1 MFNMNVKISA
11 ARAKVGYIERAP
23 CLLEFP
29 TPQLFLLYMIIIVD
43 SSLILFT
50 KCLKIYFIS
59 KLPTSYG
66 VPYLKLK
73 SYKFHYK
80 NQYMEVYMYVQYM
93 IFDKNLH
100 KEISR
105 NYIIFFW

>member
-1 MFNMNVKISA
+1 MNVKISA
-11 ARAKVGYIERAP
+11 ARAIVAP

-29 TPQLFLLYMIIIVD
+29 TAQLVLLYMIIIID

-80 NQYMEVYMYVQYM
+80 NQYMLVYMYM

-100 KEISR
+100 KEIST
-105 NYIIFFW
+105 NYIIFLW